1 MYIYHICVNIC
12 VCVYIYMVFI
22 DSIVV
27 VVVVLIFKKMLYF
40 DVSTNEIFQL
50 LLNLQLQH

>member
-27 VVVVLIFKKMLYF
+27 VVDVLIFKKMLCF

>member
-1 MYIYHICVNIC
+1 MCKYMC
-12 VCVYIYMVFI
+12 VCIYMVFI

>member
-12 VCVYIYMVFI
+12 VCVYIHMVFI

-40 DVSTNEIFQL
+40 DVSANEIFQL